1 MNMFKYNKLSL
12 FLIMAMISLS
22 FCCVEKVYAS
32 DKYTTKVCEHTEE
45 YIAWSQ
51 LSEEER
57 ANTHMPPI
65 CDLKATEN
73 AGLRASVKK
82 SFDAFNKVRL
92 PATYDIRNTD
102 NEATMRD
109 QGDTGSCWAFSAATS
124 LEIYAKKNLD
134 IEQVYSARHIEYATS
149 ANFLNGEVNEWGFN
163 RAVGD
168 GGNVIVSSAYLT
180 SHVGPVLES
189 DMPFENNEDQ
199 IEITEIQ
206 NLDIQLDVNGINLD
220 GLHTY
225 SPCDETI
232 ILDMKERIQRTGAL
246 ASSVHF
252 SGLTQYYNYA
262 TGALYYNG
270 SDYANHAVTIIGWDD
285 TYAASNFSSSNPPA
299 GAGAWI
305 VQNSWGEDFGN
316 GGYNYVSYYDE
327 RICSLYM
334 SLEDIDA
341 KIEDNS
347 YIHDKLGHNIA
358 LGYETTSGTVMNS
371 GYGMVVFDKPNKTE
385 LLTEVTIGT
394 IDDGSYKIYYVEGDG
409 STKTINDMTLIGEG
423 TVTYGGYLTHKL
435 ENPVYIKSTVE
446 QFSIA
451 VEWKLNTNDYPIPL
465 SSANYIEYF
474 NLTVESGMSYI
485 SYLGD
490 AWEDNYNRNA
500 IVSIKAFTDDVNYSL
515 DAQVNSVGN
524 QDDVIDVELNIS
536 ANGVFKED
544 VNLVVKDS
552 NDDLIDDV
560 VVTIEA
566 DVNDIPTSASL
577 LFENGL
583 DNGTYYI
590 DVFYQNNYIQTVE
603 FNVLFGLN
611 SSKYTV
617 SRTTKT
623 IYVSSPV
630 TVNTFLNN
638 IDGNEGGITKSG
650 NAVSS
655 GYVGT
660 GMMIDDYVIILRGDV
675 TGDGLI
681 KVNDVMM
688 ISKYTVEGT
697 GLEKSYVL
705 KAADVTGDNLV
716 KVNDVMKIS
725 KYTVEGGTL

>member
-12 FLIMAMISLS
+12 FFIMAIISLS
-22 FCCVEKVYAS
+22 FCCVENVYAS
-32 DKYTTKVCEHTEE
+32 DKYTTNICEHSEE

-51 LSEEER
+51 LSEEDR
-57 ANTHMPPI
+57 NNTQMPPI
-65 CDLKATEN
+65 CDLKATESN
-73 AGLRASVKK
+73 KLKSSVRK

-109 QGDTGSCWAFSAATS
+109 QMDTGSCWAFSAATS

-149 ANFLNGEVNEWGFN
+149 ANFLNGKVNEWGFN
-163 RAVGD
+163 RTVGD
-168 GGNVIVSSAYLT
+168 GGNVIISSAYLT

-189 DMPFENNEDQ
+189 DMPFENNEET
-199 IEITEIQ
+199 IAISEIQ
-206 NLDIQLDVNGINLD
+206 NLETQLDVNSVNLD
-220 GLHTY
+220 GLHEHA
-225 SPCDETI
+225 PCNESI
-232 ILDMKERIQRTGAL
+232 ILDMKERIQKTGAL

-252 SGLTQYYNYA
+252 SGLEQYYNYD

-270 SDYANHAVTIIGWDD
+270 LDYSNHAITIIGWDD
-285 TYAASNFSSSNPPA
+285 NYAVSNFSSINPPA
-299 GAGAWI
+299 SAGAWI
-305 VQNSWGEDFGN
+305 VQNSWGEDFGID
-316 GGYNYVSYYDE
+316 GYNYVSYYDE

-334 SLEDIDA
+334 SLEDVDA
-341 KIEDNS
+341 KVEDNS

-358 LGYETTSGTVMNS
+358 LGYETYNGTVMNS
-371 GYGMVVFDKPNKTE
+371 GHGMVVFDKSNKTE
-385 LLTEVTIGT
+385 LLTEVTFGT
-394 IDDGSYKIYYVEGDG
+394 IGDGRYKIYFTEGNG
-409 STKTINDMTLIGEG
+409 STKNVSDMTLIGEG

-435 ENPVYIKSTVE
+435 DNPVYIKSTVE
-446 QFSIA
+446 QFSIV
-451 VEWKLNTNDYPIPL
+451 VEWTLNTNDYPIPL
-465 SSANYIEYF
+465 GSGNYIEYF
-474 NLTVESGMSYI
+474 NLNVEPGMSYI

-490 AWEDNYNRNA
+490 IWEDNYARNA
-500 IVSIKAFTDDVNYSL
+500 IVSIKAFTDDIDYLL
-515 DAQVNSVGN
+515 DVQVNSVGN
-524 QDDVIDVELNIS
+524 NDDVIDVELSIN
-536 ANGVFKED
+536 ANNVFKED
-544 VNLVVKDS
+544 VSFVVKNS
-552 NDDLIDDV
+552 NDDVIDDV
-560 VVTIEA
+560 VVSLET

-583 DNGTYYI
+583 DNGNYYI
-590 DVFYQNNYIQTVE
+590 DVYYQNSYIQTVD
-603 FNVLFGLN
+603 FTVLFGLVSN
-611 SSKYTV
+611 KYTI
-617 SRTTKT
+617 SSTEKT

-630 TVNTFLNN
+630 TIANFLNN
-638 IDGNEGGITKSG
+638 IDGNVGGVTKSG

-660 GMMIDDYVIILRGDV
+660 GMKIDDYVIILRGDV

-697 GLEKSYVL
+697 GLEKKYL
-705 KAADVTGDNLV
+705 QKAADVTGDNLV

>member
-12 FLIMAMISLS
+12 FFIMAIISLS

-32 DKYTTKVCEHTEE
+32 DKYTTSICEHTEE

-57 ANTHMPPI
+57 ANTQMPPI
-65 CDLKATEN
+65 CDLKATESN
-73 AGLRASVKK
+73 RLKSSVRK
-82 SFDAFNKVRL
+82 SFDPFNKVKL

-109 QGDTGSCWAFSAATS
+109 QVDTGSCWAFSAATS

-134 IEQVYSARHIEYATS
+134 IDQVYSARHIEYATS
-149 ANFLNGEVNEWGFN
+149 ANFLNDKVNEWGFN

-180 SHVGPVLES
+180 GHVGPVLES

-199 IEITEIQ
+199 IEISKIQ
-206 NLDIQLDVNGINLD
+206 NLDTQLDVNGVNLD
-220 GLHTY
+220 GLHTH

-252 SGLTQYYNYA
+252 SGLEQYYNYD

-270 SDYANHAVTIIGWDD
+270 SDYSNHAVTIIGWDD

-305 VQNSWGEDFGN
+305 VQNSWGEEFGV

-334 SLEDIDA
+334 SLEDVDA
-341 KIEDNS
+341 KVEDNA

-358 LGYETTSGTVMNS
+358 LGYETYNGTIMNS
-371 GYGMVVFDKPNKTE
+371 GYGMVVFDKENKTE

-409 STKTINDMTLIGEG
+409 STKTIDDMTLVGEG

-435 ENPVYIKSTVE
+435 ENPIYIKSTVE

-451 VEWKLNTNDYPIPL
+451 VEWTLDTNDYPIPL
-465 SSANYIEYF
+465 GSANYIEYF
-474 NLTVESGMSYI
+474 NLTVEPGMSYI

-490 AWEDNYNRNA
+490 AWEDNYSRNA
-500 IVSIKAFTDDVNYSL
+500 VASIKAFTDDVNYSL
-515 DAQVNSVGN
+515 DVQVNSVGN
-524 QDDVIDVELNIS
+524 VDDVIDVELNIN
-536 ANGVFKED
+536 ANSVFKED
-544 VNLVVKDS
+544 ITFVVKDS

-560 VVTIEA
+560 VITIEA
-566 DVNDIPTSASL
+566 DVNDIPTGASL

-583 DNGTYYI
+583 DNGNYYI
-590 DVFYQNNYIQTVE
+590 DVYYQNSYIQTVE
-603 FNVLFGLN
+603 FTVLFGL
-611 SSKYTV
+611 SSDKYTV
-617 SRTTKT
+617 SSTTKT
-623 IYVSSPV
+623 VYVSSPV
-630 TVNTFLNN
+630 TVATFLNN
-638 IDGNEGGITKSG
+638 VDGNDGGVTKSG

-697 GLEKSYVL
+697 ELNKDYLL
-705 KAADVTGDNLV
+705 KAADVTGDSLV